1 MIRPTR
7 RKTQGQHL
15 KAWVVET
22 ILARTE
28 PTKAQSVKVLKAGL
42 QDISVPGH
50 FGADLDISV
59 LGTGQFGTFMR
70 QYSVLTTFVWYLLIV
85 NMFVLVVL

>member
-15 KAWVVET
+15 KAWVVDT

-50 FGADLDISV
+50 FGTDLEISA
-59 LGTGQFGTFMR
+59 LTWTSR
-70 QYSVLTTFVWYLLIV
+70 YSVLDSSGFMLCATRFGGLMKNCL
-85 NMFVLVVL
+85 

>member
-42 QDISVPGH
+42 QDISV
-50 FGADLDISV
+50 
-59 LGTGQFGTFMR
+59 LGTE
-70 QYSVLTTFVWYLLIV
+70 
-85 NMFVLVVL
+85 

>member
-50 FGADLDISV
+50 FGADLDQGIISLLGH
-59 LGTGQFGTFMR
+59 LGTRYWTFR
-70 QYSVLTTFVWYLLIV
+70 YSVLDSSGLG
-85 NMFVLVVL
+85 

>member
-59 LGTGQFGTFMR
+59 LGTGHFGTDLDISVLGTGQFGTWMR
-70 QYSVLTTFVWYLLIV
+70 QYSVRY
-85 NMFVLVVL
+85 

>member
-1 MIRPTR
+1 MFTKIQIVYFQWRMIRPTR

-42 QDISVPGH
+42 Q
-50 FGADLDISV
+50 
-59 LGTGQFGTFMR
+59 
-70 QYSVLTTFVWYLLIV
+70 
-85 NMFVLVVL
+85 